1 MKEKIVKAPEG
12 QRINVLGDNQVLKLT
27 GKDTNGQFA
36 VIIQN
41 LPPGAGVPKHVHSND
56 DEHFHLLEGE
66 VHFEV
71 GNDEYTLK
79 AGDMIFL
86 PRHIPHSLRVLGHT
100 TAVVRL
106 TVVPAGA
113 EDMFMELDKLPEGPP
128 DFEKVS
134 EICGRY
140 GVAFI

>member
-1 MKEKIVKAPEG
+1 MKQKVVTATEG
-12 QRINVLGDNQVLKLT
+12 KWINVLGDNQVIKLT
-27 GKDTNGQFA
+27 GKDTNGQLT

-41 LPPGAGVPKHVHSND
+41 LPPGVGVPKHVHAND

-71 GNDEYTLK
+71 GDEEHILK

-86 PRHIPHSLRVLGHT
+86 PRDIPHSLKVVGDK
-100 TAVVRL
+100 TAVVHL
-106 TVVPAGA
+106 SIVPSGA
-113 EDMFMELDKLPEGPP
+113 EDMFIELDQLPEGPP
-128 DFEKVS
+128 DFPKVA

-140 GVAFI
+140 GVSFV